1 MADDILG
8 HYQHVIKTFTFITGS
23 KGAFE
28 FTVNGELLY
37 SKHTLQKR
45 HAEPGEI
52 LKLFQDIV
60 GPDVPVYPQSK

>member
-1 MADDILG
+1 VADEILS

-28 FTVNGELLY
+28 FTVNGNLLY

-52 LKLFQDIV
+52 LSLFQELV
-60 GPDVPVYPQSK
+60 GPNTPVYPQA

>member
-1 MADDILG
+1 MADEILSN
-8 HYQHVIKTFTFITGS
+8 YQHIVKSFTFITGS

-28 FTVNGELLY
+28 FTVNDELLY
-37 SKHTLQKR
+37 SKLTLQKR

-52 LKLFQDIV
+52 LELFQEIV